1 MPNFSASGA
10 TPEFPEGSP
19 QPESAV
25 VAHDPVWRGLDVAI
39 IILFTLFSM
48 VVVLFAGAVLLAL
61 LAHLR
66 GWNLGGVKPLAN
78 IRFLLLAQTA
88 GFGLGFLFAAVW
100 IKHHYQAAFWRS
112 IAWRKLPSATV
123 GAVALGGVGLSIL
136 LQLLGH
142 YLPMPRELP
151 IDRLFSARTAWA
163 LAIYGV
169 AIAPFF
175 EEFLFRGLIYP
186 SLRRTFTEGMTVEE
200 AFTWRPV
207 LWVFAALLATLSGFV
222 VLMRNLSG
230 LPADPRA
237 LTTMLVA
244 VLMGLL
250 AGPALRLLA
259 SLLTMMAQWNRAELF
274 AILVTGVLFGLV
286 HSAQLAN
293 ALAPVLML
301 SLVGIILTAVR
312 ARTGSLMASWVFH
325 CVYNGT
331 LFFMLYATT
340 RGFHDF
346 RPLLH

>member
-10 TPEFPEGSP
+10 TPEFPDGPPS
-19 QPESAV
+19 ESAP
-25 VAHDPVWRGLDVAI
+25 AGHNPVWRGLDVAI
-39 IILFTLFSM
+39 IVLFTLFSM
-48 VVVLFAGAVLLAL
+48 VAVLFAGALILAL
-61 LAHLR
+61 LAHVR
-66 GWNLGGVKPLAN
+66 GWNLAGMKPLAN

-88 GFGLGFLFAAVW
+88 GFGLGFLFAALW
-100 IKHHYQAAFWRS
+100 IKRLYHVPFWRS
-112 IAWRKLPSATV
+112 IAWRKLHSSTV
-123 GAVALGGVGLSIL
+123 GSVVLGGLGLSIL
-136 LQLLGH
+136 LQILGH

-175 EEFLFRGLIYP
+175 EEFFFRGLIYP
-186 SLRRTFTEGMTVEE
+186 SLRRTFTEGMTVGE
-200 AFTWRPV
+200 ADAWRPV
-207 LWVFAALLATLSGFV
+207 IWIFAVILATLSGFV

-230 LPADPRA
+230 MPADPRA
-237 LTTMLVA
+237 LVTLLVA
-244 VLMGLL
+244 VLIGLL
-250 AGPALRLLA
+250 AGPALRLIA
-259 SLLTMMAQWNRAELF
+259 ALTRWMAQWNRAELL

-312 ARTGSLMASWVFH
+312 ARTGSLMASWIFH

>member
-10 TPEFPEGSP
+10 TPEFPEGTP
-19 QPESAV
+19 QPEPAS

-39 IILFTLFSM
+39 ILLFTLFSM
-48 VVVLFAGAVLLAL
+48 VAVLFAGAVGLAL

-78 IRFLLLAQTA
+78 IRFLLLAQTI
-88 GFGLGFLFAAVW
+88 GFGLGFLFAVAW
-100 IKHHYQAAFWRS
+100 ITQHYHAPFWRS
-112 IAWRKLPSATV
+112 IAWRKIPAATV
-123 GAVALGGVGLSIL
+123 SSVVLGGLGLSIL

-169 AIAPFF
+169 GIAPFF

-186 SLRRTFTEGMTVEE
+186 SLHRTFTEGMTVGE
-200 AFTWRPV
+200 ADAWRPV
-207 LWVFAALLATLSGFV
+207 LWVFAVILATLSGFV

-230 LPADPRA
+230 MPADPRA
-237 LTTMLVA
+237 LATLLIA
-244 VLMGLL
+244 VLVGLL

-259 SLLTMMAQWNRAELF
+259 GLLTVMAQWNRAQLL
-274 AILVTGVLFGLV
+274 AILITGVLFGLV

-293 ALAPVLML
+293 AIAPVLML

-312 ARTGSLMASWVFH
+312 ARTGSLVASWAFH

>member
-10 TPEFPEGSP
+10 TPEFPEGP
-19 QPESAV
+19 PHPEPAPAV
-25 VAHDPVWRGLDVAI
+25 PDPVWRGLDVAI

-48 VVVLFAGAVLLAL
+48 VVVLFAGAMGLAL
-61 LAHLR
+61 LAHVR
-66 GWNLGGVKPLAN
+66 GWNLGGMKPLAN
-78 IRFLLLAQTA
+78 IRFLLVAQTA
-88 GFGLGFLFAAVW
+88 GFGLGFLFAAIW
-100 IKHHYQAAFWRS
+100 IKHLYRAPFWRS
-112 IAWRKLPSATV
+112 IAWRKLHSSTV
-123 GAVALGGVGLSIL
+123 GMVALGGLSLSIL
-136 LQLLGH
+136 LQLMGH

-151 IDRLFSARTAWA
+151 IDRLFSVRTAWA

-200 AFTWRPV
+200 ADSWRPV
-207 LWVFAALLATLSGFV
+207 IWVFAFILATLSGFV

-230 LPADPRA
+230 LPADRRA
-237 LTTMLVA
+237 LVTMLVA

-250 AGPALRLLA
+250 AAPALRLLA
-259 SLLTMMAQWNRAELF
+259 GLLRLLAQWNRAELL

-293 ALAPVLML
+293 AIAPVLML
-301 SLVGIILTAVR
+301 SLVGVILTAVR